1 MDPDADVR
9 EAEIARYSVGDDA
22 VCAFPM
28 FFAMQTGSIWHLFLL
43 VLRDMIRCCRIPCL
57 RYFALGISRMWLT
70 FVVMRTNRGTPRAS
84 ADLFSSHDLQF
95 VSPIPSRHG
104 NPCYSADLVCVV

>member
-1 MDPDADVR
+1 MLGGGR
-9 EAEIARYSVGDDA
+9 CGA
-22 VCAFPM
+22 VCAFAM
-28 FFAMQTGSIWHLFLL
+28 FFFAMQTGSIWHLFLL
-43 VLRDMIRCCRIPCL
+43 VLRVMIRCCRIPCL

-70 FVVMRTNRGTPRAS
+70 FVVMGTNRGTPRAS